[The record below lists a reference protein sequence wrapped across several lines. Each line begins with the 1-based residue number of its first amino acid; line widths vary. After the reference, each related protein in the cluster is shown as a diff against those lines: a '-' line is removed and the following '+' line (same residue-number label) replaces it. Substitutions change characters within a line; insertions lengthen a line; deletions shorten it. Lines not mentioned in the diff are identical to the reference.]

1 MLRISGPGVRIL
13 LGAEEGSGM
22 FVRKGKFEELK
33 SRNQQL
39 TAELAALR
47 EVAEQAGTL
56 ELVALQQQI
65 AVVRLEMAELQ
76 AQRASLAAEVASLT
90 QRIVQV
96 NESEMLQEFGLYEF
110 AHPLEDVLAY
120 RERLD
125 SLRLRIKELARSGQV
140 VTAVSNWTVN
150 GSATEGRKLVDDTAK
165 LMLSAYNAD
174 IENVLRTLR
183 PHRLTAALER
193 IDKLRERIA
202 RAGRVMQ
209 LRISDEYH
217 LIRMQEIRLMADYLQ
232 KVEEEREQLRALREA
247 EREEQKA
254 RREMEAEKLR
264 LQREAMKYQA
274 AIERLRARGDEEGV
288 AELLHRI
295 GEVEAAIAGVEAR
308 EANIR
313 AGYVY
318 VISNIGSFGE
328 RMVKIGLTRR
338 LDPEDRI
345 RELGDAS
352 VPFQFDKHALIFSDD
367 AVGLEARLHKAL
379 QEKRVNRINL
389 RREFFYATP
398 DEVLEALEQM
408 AGQHLAEF
416 HSDAEAL
423 EWRQSER
430 LRGSVSVAPAV

>member
-1 MLRISGPGVRIL
+1 
-13 LGAEEGSGM
+13 M
-22 FVRKGKFEELK
+22 FVRKGKFEDLQ

-39 TAELAALR
+39 NAELSALR
-47 EVAEQAGTL
+47 EISEQAGTL
-56 ELVALQQQI
+56 ELVALQQRI
-65 AVVRLEMAELQ
+65 TAVR
-76 AQRASLAAEVASLT
+76 AEVAQLEAQRESLVADIASLR
-90 QRIVQV
+90 QRIVGI

-110 AHPLEDVLAY
+110 VHPLEDVLAY

-125 SLRLRIKELARSGQV
+125 ALRVRIKELARSGKV

-183 PHRLTAALER
+183 PHRLQAAIER

-217 LIRMQEIRLMADYLQ
+217 VIRMQEIRLTADYLQ

-264 LQREAMKYQA
+264 LQREAMKYQT
-274 AIERLRARGDEEGV
+274 AIERLRARGDEQAV
-288 AELLHRI
+288 AELLLKVD
-295 GEVEAAIAGVEAR
+295 EVEAAIAGVEAR

-398 DEVLEALEQM
+398 HEVLDVLEEVG
-408 AGQHLAEF
+408 GQHLAEF

-423 EWRQSER
+423 EWRQSESMR
-430 LRGSVSVAPAV
+430 ESVSVGPAV

>member
-1 MLRISGPGVRIL
+1 
-13 LGAEEGSGM
+13 M
-22 FVRKGKFEELK
+22 FVRKGKFEELQ
-33 SRNQQL
+33 SRNQRL
-39 TAELAALR
+39 IAELSALR
-47 EVAEQAGTL
+47 EVSEQAGTL
-56 ELVALQQQI
+56 ELVALQQRI
-65 AVVRLEMAELQ
+65 ASLHAEVSNLEG
-76 AQRASLAAEVASLT
+76 QRGSLAAEVAALR
-90 QRIVQV
+90 QRIVEV
-96 NESEMLQEFGLYEF
+96 NDSEMLQEFGLYEF

-125 SLRLRIKELARSGQV
+125 GLRVRIKELARSGQV

-183 PHRLTAALER
+183 PHRLGAAIER
-193 IDKLRERIA
+193 IDKLRDRIA

-209 LRISDEYH
+209 LQISDEYH

-264 LQREAMKYQA
+264 LQREAMKYQL
-274 AIERLRARGDEEGV
+274 AIERLRARGDDQAV
-288 AELLHRI
+288 AELLLKVD
-295 GEVEAAIAGVEAR
+295 EVEAAIAGVEAR

-352 VPFQFDKHALIFSDD
+352 VPFQFDKHTLIFSDD
-367 AVGLEARLHKAL
+367 AVGLEARLHRAL
-379 QEKRVNRINL
+379 HERRVNRINL

-398 DEVLEALEQM
+398 DEVLEALEEVG
-408 AGQHLAEF
+408 GQHLAEF

-423 EWRQSER
+423 EWRQSEHMR
-430 LRGSVSVAPAV
+430 ESLAASPTA

>member
-1 MLRISGPGVRIL
+1 
-13 LGAEEGSGM
+13 M
-22 FVRKGKFEELK
+22 FVRKGKFEELEHK
-33 SRNQQL
+33 NRQL
-39 TAELAALR
+39 NAEVSALR
-47 EVAEQAGTL
+47 SIAEQAGTL
-56 ELVALQQQI
+56 ELVTLQQRISETRSELAQ
-65 AVVRLEMAELQ
+65 LEES
-76 AQRASLAAEVASLT
+76 RGTLAAEVSSLR
-90 QRIVQV
+90 QRIVEI
-96 NESEMLQEFGLYEF
+96 NENAMLQEFGLYQF

-125 SLRLRIKELARSGQV
+125 GLRVRIKELARSGQV
-140 VTAVSNWTVN
+140 VTAVSSWTVN
-150 GSATEGRKLVDDTAK
+150 GSAAEGRKLVDDTAK
-165 LMLSAYNAD
+165 LMLSAYNAE

-183 PHRLTAALER
+183 PHRLAAAVDR

-217 LIRMQEIRLMADYLQ
+217 VIRMQELRLTADYLQ

-247 EREEQKA
+247 EREEQRA
-254 RREMEAEKLR
+254 RREMEAERAR
-264 LQREAMKYQA
+264 LQREAMKYQT

-288 AELLHRI
+288 SELLQKV

-318 VISNIGSFGE
+318 VISNVGAFGE

-352 VPFQFDKHALIFSDD
+352 VPFQFDKHALIFSED
-367 AVGLEARLHKAL
+367 AVGLEAKLHAAL
-379 QEKRVNRINL
+379 QEKRVNRVNL

-398 DEVLEALEQM
+398 HDVLAALEEVG
-408 AGQHLAEF
+408 GQHLAEF
-416 HSDAEAL
+416 HSEAEAL

-430 LRGSVSVAPAV
+430 IRDAAVTAGATVDAVVSAVT